1 MFTSNVTGGFFWHW
15 QAWRSQAN
23 WRPTVEV
30 LEAWLQL
37 QTKNKSSD
45 SLVIIGA
52 SAGWMMPTNWLCQFK
67 EVHTFDIDPLAA
79 PLFRWRHGQH
89 LRNKGTALTCHTQ
102 NALSDLPRLLSDYS
116 QACIFFDNV
125 LGQLRFTE
133 SEVQSAEKNISQIV
147 KCLKGR
153 EWGSVHDRMS
163 GPVRKNLKLG
173 SGTHGA
179 NGAQGTQGLW
189 PETPG
194 HLDKSDEAQQW
205 LSRLNAQSPWLDHLT
220 GNVFNKTT
228 AVHNLAWAFKPN
240 YWHWLQ
246 AGWVKP

>member
-1 MFTSNVTGGFFWHW
+1 MFSSNVTGGFFWHW

-37 QTKNKSSD
+37 QTKEKSSD

-79 PLFRWRHGQH
+79 PLFRWRHGQN
-89 LRNKGTALTCHTQ
+89 LRRSGTTLTCHTQ
-102 NALSDLPRLLSDYS
+102 NALSDLPSLLRDHSK
-116 QACIFFDNV
+116 ACIFFDNV
-125 LGQLRFTE
+125 LGQLRFTD
-133 SEVQSAEKNISQIV
+133 SEVQSTEKNISQIV

-163 GPVRKNLKLG
+163 GPVSKVLKLDPG
-173 SGTHGA
+173 TNGTHGT
-179 NGAQGTQGLW
+179 NGLL
-189 PETPG
+189 PETSG
-194 HLDKSDEAQQW
+194 HLDKSDEAQKW
-205 LSRLNAQSPWLDHLT
+205 LSQINAQSPWLDHLT
-220 GNVFNKTT
+220 DHVFDKTT
-228 AVHNLAWAFKPN
+228 AVHNFAWAFKPN
-240 YWHWLQ
+240 YRHWLQ

>member
-1 MFTSNVTGGFFWHW
+1 MLTSNVTGGFFWHW

-23 WRPTVEV
+23 WRPTVEA

-37 QTKNKSSD
+37 QTKEKSSN

-79 PLFRWRHGQH
+79 PLFRWRHGQN
-89 LRNKGTALTCHTQ
+89 LRRSGTALTCHTQ
-102 NALSDLPRLLSDYS
+102 NALSDLPSLLRDHSK
-116 QACIFFDNV
+116 ACIFFDNV
-125 LGQLRFTE
+125 LGQLRFTD
-133 SEVQSAEKNISQIV
+133 SEVQSTEKNISQIV

-163 GPVRKNLKLG
+163 GPVSKVLKLDPG
-173 SGTHGA
+173 TNGTHGT
-179 NGAQGTQGLW
+179 NGLL
-189 PETPG
+189 PETSG
-194 HLDKSDEAQQW
+194 HLDKSDEAQKW
-205 LSRLNAQSPWLDHLT
+205 LSQINALSPWLDHLT
-220 GNVFNKTT
+220 DHVFDKTT
-228 AVHNLAWAFKPN
+228 AVHNFAWAFKPN
-240 YWHWLQ
+240 YRHWLQ

>member
-1 MFTSNVTGGFFWHW
+1 MLTSNVTGGFFWHW

-23 WRPTVEV
+23 WRPTVEA

-37 QTKNKSSD
+37 QTKEKSSN

-79 PLFRWRHGQH
+79 PLFRWRHGQN
-89 LRNKGTALTCHTQ
+89 LRRSGTTLTCHTQ
-102 NALSDLPRLLSDYS
+102 NALSDLPSLLRDHSK
-116 QACIFFDNV
+116 ACIFFDNV
-125 LGQLRFTE
+125 LGQLRFTD
-133 SEVQSAEKNISQIV
+133 SEVQSTEKYISQIV

-163 GPVRKNLKLG
+163 GPVSKVLKLDPG
-173 SGTHGA
+173 TNGTHGT
-179 NGAQGTQGLW
+179 NGLL
-189 PETPG
+189 PETSG
-194 HLDKSDEAQQW
+194 HLDKSDEAQKW
-205 LSRLNAQSPWLDHLT
+205 LSQINAQSPWLDHLT
-220 GNVFNKTT
+220 DHVFDKTT
-228 AVHNLAWAFKPN
+228 AVHNFAWAFKPN
-240 YWHWLQ
+240 YRHWLQ

>member
-1 MFTSNVTGGFFWHW
+1 MLTSNVTGGFFWHW

-23 WRPTVEV
+23 WRPTVEA
-30 LEAWLQL
+30 LEDWLQL
-37 QTKNKSSD
+37 QTKDKSSD

-79 PLFRWRHGQH
+79 PLFRWRHGQN
-89 LRNKGTALTCHTQ
+89 LRRSGTALTCHTQ
-102 NALSDLPRLLSDYS
+102 NALSDLPSLLSDHS
-116 QACIFFDNV
+116 KACIFFDNV
-125 LGQLRFTE
+125 LGQLRFTD
-133 SEVQSAEKNISQIV
+133 SEVQSTEKNISQIV

-163 GPVRKNLKLG
+163 GPVSKVLKLDRG
-173 SGTHGA
+173 TNGAHGTH
-179 NGAQGTQGLW
+179 GLW
-189 PETPG
+189 PETSG
-194 HLDKSDEAQQW
+194 HLDKSDEAQKW
-205 LSRLNAQSPWLDHLT
+205 LSQINAQSPWLDHLT
-220 GNVFNKTT
+220 DHVFDKTT
-228 AVHNLAWAFKPN
+228 AVHNFAWAFKPN

>member
-1 MFTSNVTGGFFWHW
+1 MLSSNVTGGFFWHW
-15 QAWRSQAN
+15 QAWRSQAH
-23 WRPTVEV
+23 WLPTVEA

-37 QTKNKSSD
+37 QTKEKSSN

-79 PLFRWRHGQH
+79 PLFRWRHGQN
-89 LRNKGTALTCHTQ
+89 LRRSGTALTCHTQ
-102 NALSDLPRLLSDYS
+102 NALSDLPSLLSDHS
-116 QACIFFDNV
+116 KACIFFDNV
-125 LGQLRFTE
+125 LGQLRFTD
-133 SEVQSAEKNISQIV
+133 SEVQSTEKNISQIV

-163 GPVRKNLKLG
+163 GPVSKVLKLG
-173 SGTHGA
+173 SGANGTHG
-179 NGAQGTQGLW
+179 THGLW
-189 PETPG
+189 PETSG
-194 HLDKSDEAQQW
+194 HLDKSDEAQKW
-205 LSRLNAQSPWLDHLT
+205 LSQINAQSPWLDHLT
-220 GNVFNKTT
+220 DHVFNKTT
-228 AVHNLAWAFKPN
+228 AVHNFACAFKPN

>member
-1 MFTSNVTGGFFWHW
+1 MFTSNVTGGLFWHW

-23 WRPTVEV
+23 WKPTVD
-30 LEAWLQL
+30 LLADWLNL
-37 QTKNKSSD
+37 QTKEKSSD
-45 SLVIIGA
+45 SLVVIGA
-52 SAGWMMPTNWLCQFK
+52 SAGWMMPSEWLCQFK

-79 PLFRWRHGQH
+79 PLFRWRHGQN
-89 LRNKGTALTCHTQ
+89 LRRSGTALTCHTQ
-102 NALSDLPRLLSDYS
+102 NAFSDLPSLLSDYS

-133 SEVQSAEKNISQIV
+133 SDVQSAEKHISQIV

-163 GPVRKNLKLG
+163 GPVSKGLKW
-173 SGTHGA
+173 GA
-179 NGAQGTQGLW
+179 GNNAAKGAKGIW
-189 PETPG
+189 PEISG
-194 HLDKSDEAQQW
+194 HLDMHDEAQLW
-205 LSRLNAQSPWLDHLT
+205 LSRINAQSPWLDHLT
-220 GNVFNKTT
+220 DKVFDTT
-228 AVHNLAWAFKPN
+228 TKVHNLAWAFKPN

>member
-1 MFTSNVTGGFFWHW
+1 M
-15 QAWRSQAN
+15 
-23 WRPTVEV
+23 

-89 LRNKGTALTCHTQ
+89 LRSSGTSLTCHTQ

-163 GPVRKNLKLG
+163 GPVSKVLKFG
-173 SGTHGA
+173 TGTHEK
-179 NGAQGTQGLW
+179 NGLW
-189 PETPG
+189 PETAG
-194 HLDKSDEAQQW
+194 HLDQIDEAQEW
-205 LSRLNAQSPWLDHLT
+205 LSQINAQSPWLDHLT
-220 GNVFNKTT
+220 DHVFDKTT
-228 AVHNLAWAFKPN
+228 AVHNFAWAFKPN
-240 YWHWLQ
+240 YRHWLQ

>member
-153 EWGSVHDRMS
+153 EWGQCS
-163 GPVRKNLKLG
+163 
-173 SGTHGA
+173 
-179 NGAQGTQGLW
+179 
-189 PETPG
+189 
-194 HLDKSDEAQQW
+194 
-205 LSRLNAQSPWLDHLT
+205 
-220 GNVFNKTT
+220 
-228 AVHNLAWAFKPN
+228 
-240 YWHWLQ
+240 
-246 AGWVKP
+246 

>member
-1 MFTSNVTGGFFWHW
+1 MLSSNVTGGFFWHW

-23 WRPTVEV
+23 WLPTVKA

-37 QTKNKSSD
+37 QTKEKSSN

-52 SAGWMMPTNWLCQFK
+52 SAGWMMPTDWLCQFK

-79 PLFRWRHGQH
+79 PLFRWRHGQN
-89 LRNKGTALTCHTQ
+89 LRRSGTALTCHTQ
-102 NALSDLPRLLSDYS
+102 NALSDLPSLLSAHS
-116 QACIFFDNV
+116 KACIFFDNV
-125 LGQLRFTE
+125 LGQLRFTD
-133 SEVQSAEKNISQIV
+133 SEVQSIEKNISQIV

-163 GPVRKNLKLG
+163 GPVSKVLKLG
-173 SGTHGA
+173 TGTNGTHGT
-179 NGAQGTQGLW
+179 NSLW
-189 PETPG
+189 PETSG
-194 HLDKSDEAQQW
+194 HLDKSDEAQKW
-205 LSRLNAQSPWLDHLT
+205 LSQINAQSPWLDHLT
-220 GNVFNKTT
+220 DHVFDKTT
-228 AVHNLAWAFKPN
+228 AVHNFAWAFKPN

>member
-1 MFTSNVTGGFFWHW
+1 MLSSNVTGGFFWHW
-15 QAWRSQAN
+15 QAWRSQAH
-23 WRPTVEV
+23 WLPTVEA

-37 QTKNKSSD
+37 QTKEKSSN

-79 PLFRWRHGQH
+79 PLFRWRHGQN
-89 LRNKGTALTCHTQ
+89 LRRSGTALTCHTQ
-102 NALSDLPRLLSDYS
+102 NALSDLPSLLRDHSK
-116 QACIFFDNV
+116 ACIFFDNV
-125 LGQLRFTE
+125 LGQLRFTD
-133 SEVQSAEKNISQIV
+133 SEVQSTEKHISQIV

-163 GPVRKNLKLG
+163 GPVSKVLKLG
-173 SGTHGA
+173 SGANGTHG
-179 NGAQGTQGLW
+179 THGLW
-189 PETPG
+189 PETSG
-194 HLDKSDEAQQW
+194 HLDKSDEAQKW
-205 LSRLNAQSPWLDHLT
+205 LSQINAQSPWLDHLT
-220 GNVFNKTT
+220 DHVFNKTT
-228 AVHNLAWAFKPN
+228 AVHNFACAFKPN

>member
-1 MFTSNVTGGFFWHW
+1 MLTSNVTGGFFWHW

-23 WRPTVEV
+23 WRPTVEA

-37 QTKNKSSD
+37 QTKEKSSN

-79 PLFRWRHGQH
+79 PLFRWRHGQN
-89 LRNKGTALTCHTQ
+89 LRRSGTALTCHTQ
-102 NALSDLPRLLSDYS
+102 NALSDLPSLLRDHSK
-116 QACIFFDNV
+116 ACIFFDNV
-125 LGQLRFTE
+125 LGQLRFTD
-133 SEVQSAEKNISQIV
+133 SEVQSTEKYISQIV

-163 GPVRKNLKLG
+163 GPVSKVLKLDP
-173 SGTHGA
+173 GT
-179 NGAQGTQGLW
+179 NGLL
-189 PETPG
+189 PETSG
-194 HLDKSDEAQQW
+194 HLDKSDEAQKW
-205 LSRLNAQSPWLDHLT
+205 LSQINAQSPWLDHLT
-220 GNVFNKTT
+220 DHVFDKTT
-228 AVHNLAWAFKPN
+228 AVHNFAWAFKPN
-240 YWHWLQ
+240 YRHWLQ